1 MALINIK
8 FASEI
13 LGRSTDINVIIPQR
27 STNGE
32 IGIKNNAKDEKYKTL
47 LLLHGLSDDNTIWL
61 RRTSI
66 ERYATE
72 RGIAVVL
79 PSADRSFYTDMKYGD
94 KFYTY
99 ISSEVLKIAR
109 EYLPL
114 SENREDNFV
123 AGLSMGGYGAIK
135 IGLRNPDKFSACA
148 GLSSVIDAKKLI
160 EDYAS
165 ELQGSVFG
173 PDGIVPDED
182 NLYKIAEKAEKEA
195 YKPKIY
201 MGVGRQDFLYEENL
215 KFKKFL
221 EQKNYDFTYREAEG
235 THNWEFWDEHIQ
247 YVLDWMLK

>member
-1 MALINIK
+1 MSLINIK
-8 FASEI
+8 FASEV
-13 LGRSTDINVIIPQR
+13 LGRNTDINVVIPQR
-27 STNGE
+27 STSGE
-32 IGIKNNAKDEKYKTL
+32 IGIKNNAKDKQYKTL

-114 SENREDNFV
+114 SYKREDNFV
-123 AGLSMGGYGAIK
+123 AGISMGGYGALK

-148 GLSSVIDAKKLI
+148 GLSSVVDVKKLI
-160 EDYAS
+160 KCHAS
-165 ELQGSVFG
+165 QLLECVFG
-173 PDGIVPDED
+173 AEGIVPDQD
-182 NLYKIAEKAEKEA
+182 DLFKLVEKCENETQ
-195 YKPKIY
+195 KPRIY
-201 MGVGRQDFLYEENL
+201 MGVGKQDFLYEENVL
-215 KFKKFL
+215 FKEFIKKKGF
-221 EQKNYDFTYREAEG
+221 DFTYKEAKG
-235 THNWEFWDEHIQ
+235 AHNWEFWDEHIQ
-247 YVLDWMLK
+247 HVLDWMLK